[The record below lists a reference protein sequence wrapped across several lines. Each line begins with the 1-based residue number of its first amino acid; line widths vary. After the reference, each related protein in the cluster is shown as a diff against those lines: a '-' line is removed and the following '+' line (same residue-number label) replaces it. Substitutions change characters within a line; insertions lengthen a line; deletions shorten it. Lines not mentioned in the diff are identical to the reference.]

1 VGCGI
6 SLGDYRNNL
15 AAKLQKL
22 IQLALSSCYFT
33 PLYFVECAS
42 RRRHFFANIENYF
55 KKMAHII
62 YSTDIVRIFVIID

>member
-22 IQLALSSCYFT
+22 IQLALSLRAILLLSILLNV
-33 PLYFVECAS
+33 PLGGGAFLQ
-42 RRRHFFANIENYF
+42 ILKIIL
-55 KKMAHII
+55 KKWLI
-62 YSTDIVRIFVIID
+62 